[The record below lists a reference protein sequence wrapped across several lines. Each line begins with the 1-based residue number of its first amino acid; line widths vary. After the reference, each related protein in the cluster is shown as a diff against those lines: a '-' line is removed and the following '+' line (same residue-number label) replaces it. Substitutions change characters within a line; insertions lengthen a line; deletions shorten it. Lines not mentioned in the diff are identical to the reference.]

1 MRKEQLTQELKN
13 EGVESMRK
21 LTIGEKA
28 EKLLKMREEML
39 LYAVVNGLKGLLKL
53 KDSIRDIYVCDGE
66 VWLGGTKITKVDNI
80 ENVSV
85 SSNID
90 NEDVEIKD
98 KRKTVTVTFYKPVL
112 SGKTISYNPFQ
123 RLIDEEKGKKFEG
136 YNYIIDKM

>member
-1 MRKEQLTQELKN
+1 M
-13 EGVESMRK
+13 GK

-28 EKLLKMREEML
+28 EKLLEMREDIL
-39 LYAVVNGLKGLLKL
+39 LYAGANGLEGLLRL
-53 KDSIRDIYVCDGE
+53 KESIRDIYVCDDE
-66 VWLGGTKITKVDNI
+66 VWLSGTKIVKVDNI

-85 SSNID
+85 YSNIE

-98 KRKTVTVTFYKPVL
+98 KRKTVTITFYKPEL

-123 RLIDEEKGKKFEG
+123 RFIDEEQGKTFEG

>member
-1 MRKEQLTQELKN
+1 
-13 EGVESMRK
+13 MRK

-28 EKLLKMREEML
+28 EKLLEMREDIL
-39 LYAVVNGLKGLLKL
+39 LYAGANGLEGLLRL
-53 KDSIRDIYVCDGE
+53 KESIRDIYVCDDE

-98 KRKTVTVTFYKPVL
+98 KRKTVTVTFYKPGL

-123 RLIDEEKGKKFEG
+123 RLIDEEQGKKFEG